1 MGTFYKIIVSQSHHH
16 NFETNDWEGIV
27 EIRSKKNWDYVI
39 SLHDP
44 YISNIIVTHNKSSE
58 AVCPLSTPIFA
69 LKENHEWIISPGS
82 VILFFLFALL
92 SFTIFIL
99 EHLSLNFYI
108 YASPPRI
115 ISSMSYSPISHCGR
129 LLSSC
134 LWHNLVRARD
144 LIWWNYLRTYDE
156 RETDGRKWQRQRL
169 GYGTGGLP
177 CQFFIKEWRSTR
189 GWLGYLTKLKTE
201 QSISHQWRK
210 MTPLLP
216 CVAQR
221 SRWGIF

>member
-1 MGTFYKIIVSQSHHH
+1 MTGKELLKS
-16 NFETNDWEGIV
+16 DL
-27 EIRSKKNWDYVI
+27 KKNWDYVI

-44 YISNIIVTHNKSSE
+44 SYLISLWPTIRALRLSALV
-58 AVCPLSTPIFA
+58 STPLFA

-82 VILFFLFALL
+82 VILFSLFALL

-99 EHLSLNFYI
+99 EHSSLNFSI
-108 YASPPRI
+108 YAPSPRI
-115 ISSMSYSPISHCGR
+115 ISSMSHSPISHCGR

-156 RETDGRKWQRQRL
+156 RQTDGRKWRR
-169 GYGTGGLP
+169 YGTGGLP
-177 CQFFIKEWRSTR
+177 CQSFIKGWRSTR

-201 QSISHQWRK
+201 QSISHQSRK
-210 MTPLLP
+210 MTPFLP

-221 SRWGIF
+221 SKGGIF